1 MTSLFHLLR
10 LWLIQ
15 VRFAATRELA
25 FRANFF
31 LWVIVELAWFVLQL
45 AFVDVVYQ
53 HVNSI
58 AGWSRPQMIVLVAT
72 NQLIQQIFT
81 AFFMPGLVKLP
92 ESVRDGK
99 LDFTL
104 LKPAP
109 PQFLISTSHLE
120 IGPLANALIAGVVVT
135 FALHDLHLTPSPIS
149 LLLYAILI
157 LAGLLTHYALL
168 LSLVSLTFWIV
179 QAESVLLGYYSIFQV
194 ARLPREAA
202 TGWFRLIFTF
212 ALPLLLV
219 ANIPAATLLHGFQL
233 GPILLFFL
241 TCLTAALFA
250 SLFFQFGL
258 RRYQSASS

>member
-1 MTSLFHLLR
+1 
-10 LWLIQ
+10 
-15 VRFAATRELA
+15 
-25 FRANFF
+25 
-31 LWVIVELAWFVLQL
+31 
-45 AFVDVVYQ
+45 
-53 HVNSI
+53 
-58 AGWSRPQMIVLVAT
+58 
-72 NQLIQQIFT
+72 
-81 AFFMPGLVKLP
+81 MPGLVKLP

-99 LDFTL
+99 LDFIL

-120 IGPLANALIAGVVVT
+120 IGPLANALIAAVVVAL
-135 FALHDLHLTPSPIS
+135 ALHDLHITPSLS
-149 LLLYAILI
+149 TLLLYVVLI

-202 TGWFRLIFTF
+202 TGWFRILFTF

-219 ANIPAATLLHGFQL
+219 ANIPASTLLRGFEPASL
-233 GPILLFFL
+233 LLFLF
-241 TCLTAALFA
+241 TCLTAAIFA
-250 SLFFQFGL
+250 SLFFQLGL

>member
-1 MTSLFHLLR
+1 
-10 LWLIQ
+10 
-15 VRFAATRELA
+15 
-25 FRANFF
+25 
-31 LWVIVELAWFVLQL
+31 
-45 AFVDVVYQ
+45 
-53 HVNSI
+53 
-58 AGWSRPQMIVLVAT
+58 MIVLVAT

-81 AFFMPGLVKLP
+81 AFLMPGLMKLP

-99 LDFTL
+99 LDFVL

-120 IGPLANALIAGVVVT
+120 IGPVANALIAAVVVGY
-135 FALHDLHLTPSPIS
+135 ALQQLHVTPDLPS
-149 LLLYAILI
+149 LFLYCLLI

-168 LSLVSLTFWIV
+168 LTLVSLTFWIV

-194 ARLPREAA
+194 ARIPREAT
-202 TGWFRLIFTF
+202 TGWFRFLFTF

-219 ANIPAATLLHGFQL
+219 ANIPAATLLHGFQP
-233 GPILLFFL
+233 GPLLLFLL

-250 SLFFQFGL
+250 SLFFQLGL

>member
-1 MTSLFHLLR
+1 MSSLFHLFR

-15 VRFAATRELA
+15 LRYATTRELA

-31 LWVIVELAWFVLQL
+31 IWVIVELSWFVLQL

-53 HVNSI
+53 HVDSI

-81 AFFMPGLVKLP
+81 AFLMPGLVKLP

-99 LDFTL
+99 LDFIL

-120 IGPLANALIAGVVVT
+120 IGPLANALIAAVVVAL
-135 FALHDLHLTPSPIS
+135 ALHDLHITPSLSTLI
-149 LLLYAILI
+149 LYVILI

-202 TGWFRLIFTF
+202 TGWFRILFTF

-219 ANIPAATLLHGFQL
+219 ANIPASTLLRGFEPASL
-233 GPILLFFL
+233 LLFLL
-241 TCLTAALFA
+241 TCLTAAIFA
-250 SLFFQFGL
+250 SLFFQLGL